1 MSINRALAHVEWGC
15 RVGWPHPS
23 DDDAQEAAFPR
34 TTARFIGGWHHR
46 SMQEISAVGEL
57 HRRDRL
63 AREAEEA
70 NLSPAATRAGRSK
83 GRTVPEEPDEFRTAF
98 ERDRD
103 RIIHSKAF
111 RRLKHK
117 TQVFLNPEGDH
128 FVTRLTH
135 TMQVTQVARSI
146 AAALSLNEPL
156 AEAIALGHDVGHSPF
171 GHTGEDALSPY
182 FAPEEWHHAAQS
194 VRIFEVLE
202 DANLTWEVR
211 DGIRAHSWRIDPPPA
226 TPEAFC
232 VRFADRIAYLAHDAL
247 DALRAGTLRRD
258 AFPPGVLERFGEPGR
273 AWISAMINAVI
284 DESLRTGAV
293 RMDADT
299 LAVMNR
305 LRDFMFEH
313 VYQSAEQLRQ
323 QRRAVAVIRD
333 LMDWHLEFPAE
344 IPDSYRQDEASPV
357 TQAADYIAG
366 MTDRYALATHDRLF
380 RPTLNL

>member
-1 MSINRALAHVEWGC
+1 V
-15 RVGWPHPS
+15 
-23 DDDAQEAAFPR
+23 
-34 TTARFIGGWHHR
+34 
-46 SMQEISAVGEL
+46 QEISAASTL
-57 HRRDRL
+57 FRRDRL
-63 AREAEEA
+63 AREAEEDR
-70 NLSPAATRAGRSK
+70 LSPAATHSMQSRGRE
-83 GRTVPEEPDEFRTAF
+83 RPEPPDEFRTAF

-135 TMQVTQVARSI
+135 TMQVTQVARSL
-146 AAALSLNEPL
+146 ANALALNEPL

-182 FAPEEWHHAAQS
+182 FDPGEWHHAAQS
-194 VRIFEVLE
+194 VRIYEVLE

-211 DGIRAHSWRIDPPPA
+211 DGIRAHSWRINPPPA

-247 DALRAGTLRRD
+247 DAIRAGVLDRD
-258 AFPPGVLERFGEPGR
+258 AFAPAILERFGEPGK
-273 AWISAMINAVI
+273 AWINAMINAVI

-293 RMDADT
+293 RMDDET
-299 LAVMNR
+299 LAVMNQ
-305 LRDFMFEH
+305 LRDFMFDN
-313 VYQSAEQLRQ
+313 VYQSAAQQRQ
-323 QRRAVAVIRD
+323 QRRAIAVIRD
-333 LMDWHLEFPAE
+333 LMDWHLEHPEE
-344 IPDSYRQDEASPV
+344 IPDSYRQDEASAQ

-366 MTDRYALATHDRLF
+366 MTDRFALATHDRLF

>member
-1 MSINRALAHVEWGC
+1 MQGIN
-15 RVGWPHPS
+15 
-23 DDDAQEAAFPR
+23 DD
-34 TTARFIGGWHHR
+34 GGLR
-46 SMQEISAVGEL
+46 
-57 HRRDRL
+57 RRDRL
-63 AREAEEA
+63 AREAEEES
-70 NLSPAATRAGRSK
+70 LSPAATRSAASRGRL
-83 GRTVPEEPDEFRTAF
+83 TPEEPDPFRTAF

-135 TMQVTQVARSI
+135 TMQVTQVARSL

-182 FAPEEWHHAAQS
+182 FTPDGWHHAGQS

-202 DANLTWEVR
+202 NSNLTWEVR
-211 DGIRAHSWRIDPPPA
+211 DGIRAHSWRIEPPPA
-226 TPEAFC
+226 TPEAFS
-232 VRFADRIAYLAHDAL
+232 VRFADRIAYLAHDAV
-247 DALRAGTLRRD
+247 DALRAGVLRAD
-258 AFPPGVLERFGEPGR
+258 DFPAPVLDRFGEPGR
-273 AWISAMINAVI
+273 AWINAMIGAVI

-293 RMDADT
+293 RMDDET

-305 LRDFMFEH
+305 LRDFMFER
-313 VYQSAEQLRQ
+313 VYQSPEQLRQ
-323 QRRAVAVIRD
+323 QRRAISVIRD
-333 LMDWHLEFPAE
+333 LMDWHLEHPDE
-344 IPDSYRQDEASPV
+344 IPASYRQDEASPA

-366 MTDRYALATHDRLF
+366 MTDRFALATHDRLF
-380 RPTLNL
+380 RPTLSL